1 MKARKVKALLLAAV
15 MVMSTALM
23 GCGGSEGQENGTDNQ
38 ETAEEDA
45 GKEETA
51 KGDASE
57 GEEEGDVVE
66 VSYWA
71 LSTQQDYYEPVVEAF
86 HEENKNIKVNIS
98 YYDTDGMKDAC
109 KVAAS
114 SDTLPNMWFNFG
126 GSLGGFYV
134 DNGLTYNLND
144 YAEANGWSEHF
155 NENALALCTYDGV
168 ISGHPNGYSILGVF
182 YRKDLFEQCGVEV
195 PATFEE
201 FEEVCDTLKANGI
214 TPMYAGGLNGWHV
227 MRYVELLIEHY
238 AGADAHDQMNTF
250 DKSYD
255 DENVTK
261 AFEKYKEWVDKGYF
275 PDGFVTMDANDT
287 LMPLSTG
294 ECAMTMEGQWQD
306 SNIVKNGLDM
316 DQYGAFAFPS
326 GGSNRLSSFAD
337 MTQFNAKN
345 TEEELDAC
353 VTFLDYYFSHVLD
366 YTDSYG
372 LPMPTLDSPMPEGQ
386 PNVGNLIKLG
396 QENGT
401 FTITDQAFP
410 TEVADVLFNCQDAIA
425 NGEMEPAQ
433 AGAEIQAA
441 IEAYNNK

>member
-51 KGDASE
+51 QGDASE

-168 ISGHPNGYSILGVF
+168 IS
-182 YRKDLFEQCGVEV
+182 E
-195 PATFEE
+195 
-201 FEEVCDTLKANGI
+201 
-214 TPMYAGGLNGWHV
+214 
-227 MRYVELLIEHY
+227 
-238 AGADAHDQMNTF
+238 
-250 DKSYD
+250 
-255 DENVTK
+255 
-261 AFEKYKEWVDKGYF
+261 
-275 PDGFVTMDANDT
+275 
-287 LMPLSTG
+287 
-294 ECAMTMEGQWQD
+294 
-306 SNIVKNGLDM
+306 
-316 DQYGAFAFPS
+316 
-326 GGSNRLSSFAD
+326 
-337 MTQFNAKN
+337 
-345 TEEELDAC
+345 
-353 VTFLDYYFSHVLD
+353 
-366 YTDSYG
+366 
-372 LPMPTLDSPMPEGQ
+372 
-386 PNVGNLIKLG
+386 
-396 QENGT
+396 
-401 FTITDQAFP
+401 
-410 TEVADVLFNCQDAIA
+410 
-425 NGEMEPAQ
+425 
-433 AGAEIQAA
+433 
-441 IEAYNNK
+441 